1 MLYKKVNNK
10 LRDRNKNIFQ
20 EAKKLF
26 DLRVEIY
33 KKLVFEEENL
43 KFEKSIGETVK
54 LKNQKDNLSETPEQK
69 EFNDFLEQIKE
80 EQKNIDI
87 NWFKNVFNY
96 KTPDEMLK
104 YLPSLKTTDNYNQA
118 TSLIEENFTD
128 FKDEVEI
135 MSEGDKKNKGV
146 KILNII
152 ENIVNFTLK
161 EQKNQEYP
169 GSGLKI
175 LTPTQILSRLPI
187 TLAQLKAGNNNEKL
201 KNEIRQLLYSLY
213 RSKKLTNQLYKSLID
228 II

>member
-33 KKLVFEEENL
+33 KKLALEEDL

-96 KTPDEMLK
+96 KTPDEMLE
-104 YLPSLKTTDNYNQA
+104 YLYNLKNIGNYNQE
-118 TSLIEENFTD
+118 TSLIEDSYTD
-128 FKDEVEI
+128 FEDEVEI
-135 MSEGDKKNKGV
+135 MSKTDKKTRKE
-146 KILNII
+146 KYQELLIIFLIL
-152 ENIVNFTLK
+152 F
-161 EQKNQEYP
+161 
-169 GSGLKI
+169 
-175 LTPTQILSRLPI
+175 
-187 TLAQLKAGNNNEKL
+187 
-201 KNEIRQLLYSLY
+201 
-213 RSKKLTNQLYKSLID
+213 
-228 II
+228 